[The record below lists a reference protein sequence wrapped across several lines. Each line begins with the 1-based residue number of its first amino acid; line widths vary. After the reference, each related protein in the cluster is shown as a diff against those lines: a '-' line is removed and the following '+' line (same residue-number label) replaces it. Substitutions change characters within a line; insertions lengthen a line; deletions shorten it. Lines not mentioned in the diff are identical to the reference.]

1 MATLFQPSPVM
12 RQDSPAQR
20 TFYGI
25 LALATAAAQILCA
38 LGSGSPDTAHPLP
51 DWVNTTANLVNLALA
66 IMVLVPR
73 TRIWGALGAAL
84 MMILSMITNAQID
97 GLGYFLKVLPF
108 DLGALAVAGLLALHH
123 RTEFRA

>member
-1 MATLFQPSPVM
+1 MATLFQPSPIM

-20 TFYGI
+20 AFYGI

-66 IMVLVPR
+66 MMVLVPR
-73 TRIWGALGAAL
+73 TRIWGALGAGL

-108 DLGALAVAGLLALHH
+108 DLGALAVAGLLAWHH
-123 RTEFRA
+123 RTEFGA